1 MLLVVTVLAF
11 TINLTVFLLEWK
23 EGRTKV
29 YLISDIW
36 FFLFTVL
43 EIQVATNKNTPL
55 TVRS

>member
-36 FFLFTVL
+36 FFLFNVL

>member
-29 YLISDIW
+29 YLISDI
-36 FFLFTVL
+36 
-43 EIQVATNKNTPL
+43 
-55 TVRS
+55 